1 MSNQT
6 QARKQRGQNMRA
18 KGLRA
23 KQRRVAQEMVED
35 VGRVADAFEAERWA
49 SWVHGKMWE
58 QRFKA
63 PPTRHLDWA
72 LVLGAQ
78 VADDI
83 AALGTRAAKG
93 CLHAL
98 SWADQGPFGAL
109 CEKLVSDLAGVETP
123 DWARRIGDT
132 RLTRA
137 AADCRP
143 DEGKV
148 IVFDVQRRGDP
159 PHSLCAYIDDTR
171 DGLAKHL
178 QLLHPFHELPMAGT
192 REARPDDEGMWF
204 VPTGVRQACGAVRA
218 AIERTDDTED
228 PPLGELYAE
237 NRAMALARIAPY
249 LREGV
254 AVAA

>member
-1 MSNQT
+1 
-6 QARKQRGQNMRA
+6 MRA

-23 KQRRVAQEMVED
+23 KQRRVAREMVED

-83 AALGTRAAKG
+83 ATIGTPAAKG
-93 CLHAL
+93 CLYAL

-109 CEKLVSDLAGVETP
+109 CEKLISDLAAIETP
-123 DWARRIGDT
+123 EWAERIGDT

-137 AADCRP
+137 AADSRP
-143 DEGKV
+143 GDGKV
-148 IVFDVQRRGDP
+148 IVFDVQRRGDT
-159 PHSLCAYIDDTR
+159 PHTLCAYIDDTR
-171 DGLAKHL
+171 GGIAKHL

-192 REARPDDEGMWF
+192 RGARPDDAGMWF
-204 VPTGVRQACGAVRA
+204 VPTDVRRACHAVRE
-218 AIERTDDTED
+218 AIELTDNTED
-228 PPLGELYAE
+228 PPLGEVYAE
-237 NRAMALARIAPY
+237 NRAIALARIAPY
-249 LREGV
+249 LLESISE
-254 AVAA
+254 AA